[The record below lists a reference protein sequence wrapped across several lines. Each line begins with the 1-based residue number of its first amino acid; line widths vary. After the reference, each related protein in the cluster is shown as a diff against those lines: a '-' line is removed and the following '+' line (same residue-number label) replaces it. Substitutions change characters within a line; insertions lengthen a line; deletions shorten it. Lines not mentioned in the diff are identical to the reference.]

1 MLELFIGL
9 VVTIAVGYFIVKGY
23 KPTGVLLAAG
33 TILLLLANPLGHSVL
48 PEGMDSTGNF
58 FTDSLFFL
66 TKTMQSYNGGLGLQ
80 IMLLCGFAS
89 YMTHIG
95 ANNVVVKQFSKPLA
109 FIKSPYILLVAAY
122 VVACLMS
129 LAVSSA
135 TGLGVLLMAT
145 LFPMMTAMGIS
156 RPAAV
161 AVCASPAAIILSPTS
176 GDVVIA
182 AQKSGIPL
190 HVFAVETM
198 LPVSISAIA
207 VMAVAAFFWNK
218 YLDKK
223 DQTPMEKVDV
233 SHIDASAP
241 AYYSILPFLPIVG
254 VFVFNGETIPGLT
267 LDIYTIVIL
276 SIFIGAMVHY
286 FSNRCDGKRALEDL
300 EVCYGG
306 MADAFK
312 GVVMLLVAAGLFAQ
326 GLMSIGAI
334 DALLGLA
341 DNAGAGAVTL
351 MLLLTAI
358 TVAASIATGSGN
370 APFYAF
376 VELAPSL
383 AAKMGIN
390 PAFLIIPMLQ
400 SSNLGRTLSPVSGV
414 IVATA
419 GMGHV
424 NPFEVVKR
432 TSVPVLCGLA
442 TVIIGTVFIVP
453 MMAS

>member
-1 MLELFIGL
+1 MLELLIGL

-23 KPTGVLLAAG
+23 KPAGVLLTAG
-33 TILLLLANPLGHSVL
+33 IVLLLLTGVLGHSVL
-48 PEGMDSTGNF
+48 PAKMTSTGNMV
-58 FTDSLFFL
+58 TDSLEYVKYML
-66 TKTMQSYNGGLGLQ
+66 QNRGGGLGMQ

-95 ANNVVVKQFSKPLA
+95 ANNVVVKQFSKPLSV
-109 FIKSPYILLVAAY
+109 INSPYILLVAAY
-122 VVACLMS
+122 IVACLMS

-182 AQKSGIPL
+182 AEKSGLPL
-190 HVFAVETM
+190 HVFAVETV
-198 LPVSISAIA
+198 LPVSICAII

-223 DQTPMEKVDV
+223 DNTPMERVDV
-233 SHIDASAP
+233 SAIEVKAP
-241 AYYSILPFLPIVG
+241 AYYAALPFLPIIG
-254 VFVFNGETIPGLT
+254 VFLFNGETIKGLY
-267 LDIYTIVIL
+267 LDIYTIVVL
-276 SIFIGAMVHY
+276 SIFIGALVD
-286 FSNRCDGKRALEDL
+286 FVTKRFKGKETLEDL
-300 EVCYGG
+300 ESCYEG
-306 MADAFK
+306 MAEAFK
-312 GVVMLLVAAGLFAQ
+312 GVVMLLVAAGVFAQ

-334 DALLGLA
+334 DNLLHLA
-341 DNAGAGAVTL
+341 ETAGAGGMAL
-351 MLLLTAI
+351 MLILTGL
-358 TVAASIATGSGN
+358 TVAAAIATGSGN

-390 PAFLIIPMLQ
+390 PHSLSFQCCRHLTWAVPFL
-400 SSNLGRTLSPVSGV
+400 RFR
-414 IVATA
+414 A
-419 GMGHV
+419 
-424 NPFEVVKR
+424 
-432 TSVPVLCGLA
+432 
-442 TVIIGTVFIVP
+442 
-453 MMAS
+453 

>member
-1 MLELFIGL
+1 MLELLIGL

-23 KPTGVLLAAG
+23 RPAGVLLTAG
-33 TILLLLANPLGHSVL
+33 IALLLLTGILGHTVL
-48 PEGMDSTGNF
+48 PAKITSTGNIV
-58 FTDSLFFL
+58 TDSLEYVKYML
-66 TKTMQSYNGGLGLQ
+66 QYRGGGLGMQ

-95 ANNVVVKQFSKPLA
+95 ANNVVVKQFSKPLS

-122 VVACLMS
+122 IVACLMS

-182 AQKSGIPL
+182 AEKSGL
-190 HVFAVETM
+190 ALDVFAVQTV
-198 LPVSISAIA
+198 LPVSICAII
-207 VMAVAAFFWNK
+207 VMAAAAFFWNK

-223 DQTPMEKVDV
+223 ENTPMERVDV
-233 SHIDASAP
+233 SEMKVDAP
-241 AYYSILPFLPIVG
+241 AFYCILPFLPIIG
-254 VFVFNGETIPGLT
+254 VFLFNGRTIPGLA
-267 LDIYTIVIL
+267 LDIYTIVVG
-276 SIFIGAMVHY
+276 SIFLGALID
-286 FSNRCDGKRALEDL
+286 FITKRFNGQKTLEDL
-300 EVCYGG
+300 ESCYQG

-312 GVVMLLVAAGLFAQ
+312 GVVMLLVAAGVFAQ

-334 DALLGLA
+334 DNLLHLA
-341 DNAGAGAVTL
+341 DKAGAGGVAL
-351 MLLLTAI
+351 MLILTGL
-358 TVAASIATGSGN
+358 TVAAAIATGSGN

-383 AAKMGIN
+383 AAKMGLN

-400 SSNLGRTLSPVSGV
+400 ASNLGRTISPVSGV
-414 IVATA
+414 IVATS
-419 GMGHV
+419 GMG
-424 NPFEVVKR
+424 NISPFEVVKR
-432 TSVPVLCGLA
+432 TSVPVLAGLI
-442 TVIIGTVFIVP
+442 TVIIGTMVLVP
-453 MMAS
+453 MSV